1 MSPFSLAFKEL
12 KFEPISALC
21 YAFALCG
28 VLVPLMVA
36 LSLKHGALDQ
46 TIEALVTAPQNREIV
61 LQGAHQVTIEDI
73 RSYKSIEGLGFVMPT
88 TRPINSEANHVEHDN
103 KLRVSQVEI
112 VPSMVGDPL
121 LEGADLRAGNVFI
134 TQALAEELKASDGT
148 LKLYFGRKIG
158 TKEEPAIFDARIQGI
173 VRHEIYP
180 RSAVLVHIDD
190 MIKVEAFRDDPSIS
204 TQDWYNRFA
213 LPSSFPSMRIYA
225 SDLSHVEDV
234 VAALKT
240 RDLRVKPL
248 NSNVPLML
256 RLQRG
261 VDLIYGLLAVM
272 GLLGYGVAMA
282 ANLRAWTQRRRTDY
296 SLLKLMRHRTAQIA
310 VIPVLQNVMMTFG
323 GFVISILLTLILNLV
338 VNVTFGATVDTR
350 IAMLTL
356 SDIAAFAMALCV
368 VVGLSSLWAVKTII
382 DVELGEVLTNG

>member
-36 LSLKHGALDQ
+36 ISLKHGALDQ

-61 LQGAHQVTIEDI
+61 LQGSHQITIEDI
-73 RSYKSIEGLGFVMPT
+73 RAYKSIDGLGFVMPT
-88 TRPINSEANHVEHDN
+88 TRPINSQVDEISHKNGSRAFG
-103 KLRVSQVEI
+103 VEI

-121 LEGADLRAGNVFI
+121 LEGADLRIGRVFI
-134 TQALAEELKASDGT
+134 TQSLSDALAASEGNLELRFRRINGAQ
-148 LKLYFGRKIG
+148 
-158 TKEEPAIFDARIQGI
+158 EEPASFDAVVEGI

-180 RSAVLVHIDD
+180 RAAVFVHIDD
-190 MIKVEAFRDDPSIS
+190 MIKVEAYRDDPSIS
-204 TQDWYNRFA
+204 SQDWYSRFT

-225 SDLSHVEDV
+225 SELSQVEDV
-234 VAALKT
+234 VVELKA
-240 RDLRVKPL
+240 RDLRVQPL

-272 GLLGYGVAMA
+272 GLSGYAVAMA

-296 SLLKLMRHRTAQIA
+296 SLFKLMRHNTAKIA

-323 GFVISILLTLILNLV
+323 GFVISILLTLMLNLL
-338 VNVTFGATVDTR
+338 VNVTFGATVEMR
-350 IAMLTL
+350 IAILTL
-356 SDIAAFAMALCV
+356 WDVVSFAMALLV